1 MKIYADICREIYA
14 GICRNMHV
22 NNMQLHVSYMQIYV
36 LYADICM
43 RRYMQKYSIKYMQKS
58 AENLQKICKTMHRP
72 SQYGS

>member
-1 MKIYADICREIYA
+1 MHEEIYAEICRNIQLNICKNMKIYADICREIYA

-43 RRYMQKYSIKYMQKS
+43 RRYMQKY
-58 AENLQKICKTMHRP
+58 AEICN
-72 SQYGS
+72 